1 MFNATRFSI
10 IHALAFIGCVACSTA
25 APAQPAYPTRPLRM
39 VVPFAAGG
47 SAEIIARIIMQK
59 TATELGQNVVIEN
72 RAGANSNIGAELVAH
87 ASADGYTALYNTS
100 SIVFNMYIYPKLGY
114 DTFRDFAPV
123 TLTAV
128 VPQVLVVIPAL
139 PVRTLQDFITQVR
152 TQPGK
157 LNYASVGYGNNIV
170 ILLIG

>member
-1 MFNATRFSI
+1 
-10 IHALAFIGCVACSTA
+10 
-25 APAQPAYPTRPLRM
+25 
-39 VVPFAAGG
+39 
-47 SAEIIARIIMQK
+47 MQK

-114 DTFRDFAPV
+114 DIFRDFAPV